1 MNTIKFWTESVLAI
15 PGEESV
21 LSAAKRMHVKDV
33 SSLLILAGKK
43 PVGII
48 TERDIVQ
55 TMAKEIDPIK
65 TKVSDVMSTNLVKV
79 KITDDLE
86 KARSTMLEHNFG
98 HILVVDEN
106 DDLVGLASLR
116 DLERIW
122 KKQEVVRVVKFG
134 E

>member
-1 MNTIKFWTESVLAI
+1 MDTIKFWTDSVLTI
-15 PGEESV
+15 PGEETV
-21 LSAAKRMHVKDV
+21 LSAAKRMHIKDV
-33 SSLLILAGKK
+33 SSLLILTGKK

-55 TMAKEIDPIK
+55 AMAKEIDPNR
-65 TKVSDVMSTNLVKV
+65 TKVADVMSTNLVKV

-86 KARSTMLEHNFG
+86 TAKNTMLEHNFG

-106 DDLVGLASLR
+106 NDLVGVASMR

-122 KKQEVVRVVKFG
+122 KKQEVVRVLKF
-134 E
+134 EK